1 MLERSEAK
9 QQFEIVGELVR
20 ILGKGSRRD
29 GYRLGLNLALLPLR
43 NIGVGRAFGQPLLG
57 LKLLEVRREAV
68 RIGGDGGEGF
78 ANIPF
83 GRDAIGLRARRSEA
97 GGPHD
102 QNSSGEDFHV
112 PSPNLAAYRAA
123 RRALSWHE

>member
-57 LKLLEVRREAV
+57 LKLLEVR
-68 RIGGDGGEGF
+68 
-78 ANIPF
+78 
-83 GRDAIGLRARRSEA
+83 SEA
-97 GGPHD
+97 GGPND

-123 RRALSWHE
+123 RRALSWHEKR